1 MERLRAGVDTCT
13 RSHYKL
19 LMGEGNERSIKPL
32 VEEGTIHGLR
42 PEGGLQAIT
51 ETNLTSE

>member
-19 LMGEGNERSIKPL
+19 LMGEGNESIKPL